1 MKKDL
6 FLEYYVIKNIAN
18 KLNKNEEVQESDYAI
33 LKEFDRIY
41 DRKNNIIYNMV
52 NNDTIASYSDYIEL
66 LDILSIVIYDR
77 YGILL

>member
-6 FLEYYVIKNIAN
+6 FLEYYVIKNIAS
-18 KLNKNEEVQESDYAI
+18 KLNKNEEVKESDYAI
-33 LKEFDRIY
+33 LKEFNRIY

-52 NNDTIASYSDYIEL
+52 NNDIIASYSDYIEL

>member
-33 LKEFDRIY
+33 LKEFDRVY

>member
-6 FLEYYVIKNIAN
+6 FLEYYVIKNIAD
-18 KLNKNEEVQESDYAI
+18 KLNKNEEIQESDYAI
-33 LKEFDRIY
+33 LKEFDRVY

>member
-18 KLNKNEEVQESDYAI
+18 KLNKNEKVYESDYAI

-41 DRKNNIIYNMV
+41 DRKSNIIYNMV
-52 NNDTIASYSDYIEL
+52 NNDIIASYSDYIEL

>member
-18 KLNKNEEVQESDYAI
+18 KLNKNEKVQESDYAI
-33 LKEFDRIY
+33 LKEFDRVY

>member
-18 KLNKNEEVQESDYAI
+18 KLNKNEKVYESDYTI

-41 DRKNNIIYNMV
+41 DRKSNIIYNMV
-52 NNDTIASYSDYIEL
+52 NNDIIASYSDYIEL

>member
-18 KLNKNEEVQESDYAI
+18 KLNKNEEVKESDYAI
-33 LKEFDRIY
+33 LKEFDRVY